1 MSYHLAGNR
10 MTKLPLMFRVR
21 MEGPAGDPEAFSQLP
36 TFYQR
41 WLIVKGKWL
50 DSSASIGFKTE
61 PGPLCLTP
69 RCPPHATSAILL
81 TVFCPCHLG
90 QDAEGARLQVGG
102 PAGPLVSLIL
112 RLALV
117 FDHSLVHR
125 RGTIHGQVFHREAPV
140 GQKRCG
146 WGPGWNSDPTTTP
159 WFPHCVPP
167 PTSVPTI
174 FTL

>member
-69 RCPPHATSAILL
+69 RCPPM
-81 TVFCPCHLG
+81 P
-90 QDAEGARLQVGG
+90 LQRFY
-102 PAGPLVSLIL
+102 SLY
-112 RLALV
+112 
-117 FDHSLVHR
+117 
-125 RGTIHGQVFHREAPV
+125 
-140 GQKRCG
+140 
-146 WGPGWNSDPTTTP
+146 
-159 WFPHCVPP
+159 
-167 PTSVPTI
+167 SVPVIWARMRKERDCRLEDRRAHSSASSSGLLWFLITAWYTGEALSTAKS
-174 FTL
+174 FTGRLL